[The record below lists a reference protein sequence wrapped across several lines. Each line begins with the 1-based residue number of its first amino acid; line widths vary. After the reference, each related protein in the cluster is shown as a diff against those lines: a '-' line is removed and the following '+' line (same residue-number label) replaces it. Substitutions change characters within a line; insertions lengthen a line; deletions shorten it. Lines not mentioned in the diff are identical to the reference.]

1 MLYTLHRATTHSME
15 HETGPPGLPFW
26 RRVEA
31 ERIRRA
37 WTAADLHRRSGVA
50 RSTIANLATQR
61 RRPRPATVVALADVL
76 GIPSAEAFAL
86 AGLDPEAAAVGE
98 AATDDALD
106 ALLARLPEKRRQ
118 ELEKWREEERER
130 YEKQLADAREG
141 YERGLSRIE
150 KILRDELG

>member
-1 MLYTLHRATTHSME
+1 ME

-26 RRVEA
+26 KRIET
-31 ERIRRA
+31 ERIART
-37 WTAADLHRRSGVA
+37 WTATDLHRRSGVA
-50 RSTIANLATQR
+50 RSTINNLATQR
-61 RRPRPATVVALADVL
+61 RRPRPATVVALADTL
-76 GIPSAEAFAL
+76 GIPRDEAFAL

-98 AATDDALD
+98 TATDDTLD
-106 ALLARLPEKRRQ
+106 ELLARLPEERRR

-130 YEKQLADAREG
+130 YERARED